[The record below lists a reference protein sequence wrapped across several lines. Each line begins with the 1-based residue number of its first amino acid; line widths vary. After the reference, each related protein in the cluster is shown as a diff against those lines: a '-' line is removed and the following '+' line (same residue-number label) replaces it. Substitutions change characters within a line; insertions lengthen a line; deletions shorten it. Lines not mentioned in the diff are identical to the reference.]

1 MSRRL
6 DLAGSVG
13 FFAGL
18 AREMAGHKQEL
29 EAAAV
34 ILEKE
39 ANALPGEYQDGW
51 PALQP
56 ETIARKDAGDSPLLE
71 TGSFKDGISH
81 NSDEHEAY
89 VGSDDARAKYF
100 EFGTSKMPARPVF
113 AVAKIKAEEEI
124 KSAVG
129 KIAMERLVK

>member
-29 EAAAV
+29 EAAA
-34 ILEKE
+34 
-39 ANALPGEYQDGW
+39 ANARPGEYQEGW